1 MSSDLIGTTGVAE
14 RYASALFDL
23 SIDNGELDKV
33 TEDLNVVREAI
44 EISKD
49 FKRFLLSPIFSSE
62 EQAKAIAKVSEKIGL
77 TKTVSNFLGVVAL
90 NNRLFCL
97 ESIIKA
103 WNEMLLSHNN
113 EVTAEV
119 VSATGLSS
127 KQLGELEKVLTASV
141 GSKITIKEKVDPH
154 LIGGMIVRVGSR
166 MIDSS
171 VRTKLERLKLDM
183 KGAA

>member
-1 MSSDLIGTTGVAE
+1 MSSDLIGTTGVAK

-23 SIDNGELDKV
+23 SLDNGELEQV
-33 TEDLNVVREAI
+33 TADLDAVRETI
-44 EISKD
+44 EVSED
-49 FKRFLLSPIFSSE
+49 FKRFLSSPIFSSE
-62 EQAKAIAKVSEKIGL
+62 EQAKAIAKVSETIGL
-77 TKTVSNFLGVVAL
+77 SKTVSNFLGVVAL

-97 ESIIKA
+97 GWMIKA
-103 WNEMLLSHNN
+103 YHEMLSSHNN

-119 VSATGLSS
+119 LSATELSS
-127 KQLGELEKVLTASV
+127 KQLGELQKVLTDSM
-141 GSKITIKEKVDPH
+141 GSKITIEEKVDPH

-166 MIDSS
+166 MVDSS